1 MIPYQSSKTKP
12 KQLQSV
18 KKIGQMSNKRK
29 GKQSILQS
37 SDKKTMLLITNR
49 YFDVDKEERELNGEE
64 IIKRSDFWTDFYAK
78 ANEEGRE
85 SLRREIRPDNK
96 RQSVESIN
104 FTTKITSEPQ
114 SLE

>member
-1 MIPYQSSKTKP
+1 MIPYQSSKPKS

-49 YFDVDKEERELNGEE
+49 YFDVDKEERELNGED
-64 IIKRSDFWTDFYAK
+64 IVKRSDFWTCFYAK

-96 RQSVESIN
+96 RQLVE
-104 FTTKITSEPQ
+104 
-114 SLE
+114 